1 MATNEVVKRNISGM
15 QVIKTLL
22 LLLKDNYTMAELI
35 SKLNENEKEPI
46 FNNSVISKYINTCR
60 YCVIEIHKIHNKYFV
75 AKLPF
80 GLIFTEKDLDLIK
93 IIQKIAI
100 ESFTNRTLKL
110 FNNFITRLNKF
121 SNKDIIRIEKKTIDL
136 AFEHFEKAIQENK
149 RIKLM
154 LKTKTI
160 IECKPIDI
168 INLNDKKR
176 FKILVNDSEKIV
188 SVDSVSA
195 LEILGKAFNTEEQA
209 GQTVVFKLTGN
220 LASRYTLREQE
231 KLTEHHLPEYIVVS
245 NVGENKNELISR
257 LLRYDKNC
265 EILRPQV
272 YREEMKTELKA
283 MLANY
288 GEQ

>member
-1 MATNEVVKRNISGM
+1 MAANEVVKRNVSGM

-35 SKLNENEKEPI
+35 SKLNENEKEAI

-60 YCVIEIHKIHNKYFV
+60 YCGIEIHKIQNKYFV

-80 GLIFTEKDLDLIK
+80 GLNLSEKDLDLIK
-93 IIQKIAI
+93 DIQIAAAI
-100 ESFTNRTLKL
+100 HFTNRTLKV
-110 FNNFITRLNKF
+110 FNSFITRLNKF
-121 SNKDIIRIEKKTIDL
+121 SNKNIIRVEKNTIDL
-136 AFEHFEKAIQENK
+136 VFEHFEKAILENK
-149 RIKLM
+149 RVRLM
-154 LKTKTI
+154 LKTKSI

-168 INLNDKKR
+168 IDLNGKKR
-176 FKILVNDSEKIV
+176 FKILVDDSEKIV
-188 SVDSVSA
+188 SVDVVSA
-195 LEILGKAFNTEEQA
+195 LEILGKAFNAEEQA

-220 LASRYTLREQE
+220 LASRYTLREHE
-231 KLTEHHLPEYIVVS
+231 KLEEHNLPDSIVVS

-272 YREEMKTELKA
+272 YREEMKKELKA

-288 GEQ
+288 GE

>member
-1 MATNEVVKRNISGM
+1 MKKYQKKLEEFYESNPNFIEPVSRKNE
-15 QVIKTLL
+15 
-22 LLLKDNYTMAELI
+22 
-35 SKLNENEKEPI
+35 
-46 FNNSVISKYINTCR
+46 
-60 YCVIEIHKIHNKYFV
+60 
-75 AKLPF
+75 
-80 GLIFTEKDLDLIK
+80 
-93 IIQKIAI
+93 
-100 ESFTNRTLKL
+100 L

-257 LLRYDKNC
+257 LLRYDRNC

-272 YREEMKTELKA
+272 YREEIKTELKA